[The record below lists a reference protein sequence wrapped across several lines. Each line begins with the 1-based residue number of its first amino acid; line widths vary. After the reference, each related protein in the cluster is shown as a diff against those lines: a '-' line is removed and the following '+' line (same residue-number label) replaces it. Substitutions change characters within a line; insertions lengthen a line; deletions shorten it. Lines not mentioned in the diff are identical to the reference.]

1 MSVKDL
7 FRTISKCG
15 HGLYSRLDSDAHVIF
30 CVTLPIP
37 FAAGIVHSAGLISLA
52 IVRHCESEFIRKSP
66 LTEVCDER
74 SSSASLYLQGSVRF
88 PFMPTSSSDSEG
100 TSQQTPRRRSTPR
113 STASRPATRSR
124 RKAADED
131 ADVEMP
137 APVADDDFGSGVSEE
152 KAARETKP
160 ARRSRS
166 TSDVESTPAGSEV
179 PPRRERKPRREPP
192 EGIVSVGAETQDAA
206 KPLDRLPR
214 GERTP
219 NRLERQIADV
229 ESQTGMRYFSTDELD
244 FGDDEHESPP
254 SRSRPRYS
262 ADEPESRDS
271 RHDRDDF
278 DRGPATEDNG
288 FDGDSGDGPRH
299 RESVGDAEGVD
310 RRPKRRRRRRR
321 RPEGTGFS
329 EAGDANQGGDSYR
342 SGDENRN
349 LESHR
354 GLDDNR
360 NDDRHPG
367 AEDNRDAEDIRGGG
381 DNHRVRD
388 ENRGSEA
395 NRNEAR
401 NDAHGRGR
409 DSGRNDSGR
418 NDSGRNDGGRNDR
431 GRGDSG
437 RPQGS
442 NRHESGRQDGGRGR
456 RPGGSGGGSGSGNR
470 GRRNEGSQPRGG
482 TSSRDSGGRGSRDRG
497 MPRRNSRQVQASVEV
512 VEGTYEGV
520 LELHSRGYGFM
531 RDPKKNYAAE
541 DSNPFVSS
549 SLVEKYKLREGVLIR
564 GDVGNGTRN
573 QGPRLREVE
582 LIDGYTPEAYA
593 DIRIFDTL
601 TAINPFEQIRLE
613 VGPKP
618 LTMRVMDLLCP
629 IGKGQRALLVAP
641 PRTGKTMLLQDIA
654 NSVSINHPEIYLM
667 VLLIDERPEEVTE
680 MRRMVKG
687 EVISSSLDSDVESH
701 VRISQLIIERAK
713 RLAEEGKDV
722 FILLD
727 SITRMARAF
736 NKWSNT
742 GRTATGGLDIR
753 ALDIP
758 KKLFGQAR
766 RFDEGGSLT
775 VCGTA
780 LIDTGSRMDEAIFQ
794 EFKGTGNMEM
804 VLSRDLA
811 DRRIWPSI
819 DISKSGTRREEKI
832 LEPELLEGITMLRRS
847 LVSMSPVEAME
858 QLTKTMDKFPTNAEF
873 LKRIKAVL

>member
-1 MSVKDL
+1 
-7 FRTISKCG
+7 
-15 HGLYSRLDSDAHVIF
+15 
-30 CVTLPIP
+30 
-37 FAAGIVHSAGLISLA
+37 
-52 IVRHCESEFIRKSP
+52 
-66 LTEVCDER
+66 
-74 SSSASLYLQGSVRF
+74 
-88 PFMPTSSSDSEG
+88 
-100 TSQQTPRRRSTPR
+100 
-113 STASRPATRSR
+113 
-124 RKAADED
+124 
-131 ADVEMP
+131 
-137 APVADDDFGSGVSEE
+137 
-152 KAARETKP
+152 
-160 ARRSRS
+160 
-166 TSDVESTPAGSEV
+166 
-179 PPRRERKPRREPP
+179 
-192 EGIVSVGAETQDAA
+192 
-206 KPLDRLPR
+206 
-214 GERTP
+214 
-219 NRLERQIADV
+219 
-229 ESQTGMRYFSTDELD
+229 
-244 FGDDEHESPP
+244 
-254 SRSRPRYS
+254 
-262 ADEPESRDS
+262 
-271 RHDRDDF
+271 
-278 DRGPATEDNG
+278 
-288 FDGDSGDGPRH
+288 
-299 RESVGDAEGVD
+299 
-310 RRPKRRRRRRR
+310 
-321 RPEGTGFS
+321 
-329 EAGDANQGGDSYR
+329 
-342 SGDENRN
+342 
-349 LESHR
+349 
-354 GLDDNR
+354 
-360 NDDRHPG
+360 
-367 AEDNRDAEDIRGGG
+367 
-381 DNHRVRD
+381 
-388 ENRGSEA
+388 
-395 NRNEAR
+395 
-401 NDAHGRGR
+401 
-409 DSGRNDSGR
+409 
-418 NDSGRNDGGRNDR
+418 
-431 GRGDSG
+431 
-437 RPQGS
+437 
-442 NRHESGRQDGGRGR
+442 
-456 RPGGSGGGSGSGNR
+456 
-470 GRRNEGSQPRGG
+470 
-482 TSSRDSGGRGSRDRG
+482 
-497 MPRRNSRQVQASVEV
+497 MPRRNSRQVQPSVEI
-512 VEGTYEGV
+512 VEGTFEGV
-520 LELHSRGYGFM
+520 LELHNRGYGFL

-549 SLVEKYKLREGVLIR
+549 SLVEKYKLREGVLVR

-593 DIRIFDTL
+593 DIKVFDTL

-804 VLSRDLA
+804 VLSRELA

-832 LEPELLEGITMLRRS
+832 LDPDLLEGIIMLRRS
-847 LVSMSPVEAME
+847 LISMSPVEAME
-858 QLTKTMDKFPTNAEF
+858 QLTKTMEKFPTNTEF
-873 LKRIKAVL
+873 LKRIRAVL